1 MPVKTRR
8 EDRIFIVTL
17 DREAKRNAIDEEMTG
32 AIDAAL
38 NELEDDP
45 DLRVGVLT
53 GGTKVF
59 SAGTDLSRGSGPAT
73 PRGGEYGIIRR
84 RRTKPLLAA
93 VEGVAFGGG
102 LEIAMACD
110 LVVAARDARFG
121 LPEVKRGVV
130 ATSGG
135 LFRAPRSLPLNVAKE
150 LLLTG
155 ADLDV
160 DRAERL
166 GFVNRV
172 VEPGT
177 ALDTA
182 VGLAR
187 QIAINSPVSVR
198 ETMAAV
204 EATVRADD
212 EVGWFATE
220 KAKQTVQ
227 SSEDALEGIQA
238 FFEKRDPVWPGR

>member
-1 MPVKTRR
+1 MPVKTKR
-8 EDRIFIVTL
+8 EGRIVIVTL
-17 DREAKRNAIDEEMTG
+17 DREAKRNAIDAEMTG

-38 NELEDDP
+38 NEFEDDP
-45 DLRVGVLT
+45 ELWVGVLT

-59 SAGTDLSRGSGPAT
+59 SAGTDLSGGSGEPS

-84 RRTKPLLAA
+84 RRSKPLIAA

-102 LEIAMACD
+102 LEIAMVCD

-155 ADLDV
+155 AELDV

-172 VEPGT
+172 VEPGE
-177 ALDTA
+177 ALA
-182 VGLAR
+182 VAIELAE
-187 QIAINSPVSVR
+187 QIAQNSPVSIR
-198 ETMAAV
+198 ETLAAV
-204 EATVRADD
+204 DATVSADD
-212 EVGWFATE
+212 EAGWVATE
-220 KAKQTVQ
+220 KAKEVVQT
-227 SSEDALEGIQA
+227 SKDAIEGIQA
-238 FFEKRDPVWPGR
+238 FFEKRTPNWPGK

>member
-1 MPVKTRR
+1 MPVKTERD
-8 EDRIFIVTL
+8 EHLWIVTL

-38 NELEDDP
+38 NELEDAP
-45 DLRVGVLT
+45 ELWVGVLT

-59 SAGTDLSRGSGPAT
+59 CAGTDLSGGSGEGT

-84 RRTKPLLAA
+84 RRTKPLVAA

-102 LEIAMACD
+102 LEIAMVCD

-155 ADLDV
+155 AELDV

-172 VEPGT
+172 VAPGE
-177 ALDTA
+177 ALA
-182 VGLAR
+182 VATELAR
-187 QIAINSPVSVR
+187 TIAENSPVSVR
-198 ETMAAV
+198 ETLAAV
-204 EATVRADD
+204 DATVSADD
-212 EVGWFATE
+212 DAGWVATE
-220 KAKQTVQ
+220 KAKEVVQT
-227 SSEDALEGIQA
+227 SKDAIEGIQA
-238 FFEKRDPVWPGR
+238 FFEKRTPNWPGC

>member
-1 MPVKTRR
+1 MPVQMRR
-8 EDRIFIVTL
+8 EGRIAVVTL

-38 NELEDDP
+38 NEFEDDP
-45 DLRVGVLT
+45 ELWVSVLT

-59 SAGTDLSRGSGPAT
+59 SAGTDLAGGSGPLT

-84 RRTKPLLAA
+84 RRTKPLIAA

-102 LEIAMACD
+102 LEIAMTCD
-110 LVVAARDARFG
+110 LVIASRAARFG

-130 ATSGG
+130 ATSGA

-155 ADLDV
+155 QELDV

-172 VEPGT
+172 VEPGQ
-177 ALDTA
+177 ALA
-182 VGLAR
+182 VALELAE
-187 QIAINSPVSVR
+187 QVAQNSPVSVR
-198 ETMAAV
+198 ETLAAV

-212 EVGWFATE
+212 DAGWTATE
-220 KAKQTVQ
+220 KAKAVVQTSQ
-227 SSEDALEGIQA
+227 DAIEGISA
-238 FFEKRDPVWPGR
+238 FFEKRAPNWPGR

>member
-8 EDRIFIVTL
+8 EGRIVIVTL
-17 DREAKRNAIDEEMTG
+17 DREAKRNAIDAEMTG

-38 NELEDDP
+38 NAFEDDP
-45 DLRVGVLT
+45 ELWVGILT
-53 GGTKVF
+53 GGPKVF
-59 SAGTDLSRGSGPAT
+59 SAGTDLSGGSGEPS

-84 RRTKPLLAA
+84 RRSKPLIAA

-102 LEIAMACD
+102 LEIAMVCD

-155 ADLDV
+155 AELDV

-172 VEPGT
+172 VEPGQ
-177 ALDTA
+177 ALAAA
-182 VGLAR
+182 VELAQ
-187 QIAINSPVSVR
+187 QIAENSPVSVR
-198 ETMAAV
+198 ETLAAV
-204 EATVRADD
+204 DATVSADD
-212 EVGWFATE
+212 EAGWVATE
-220 KAKQTVQ
+220 KAKEVVQ
-227 SSEDALEGIQA
+227 SSKDAIEGIQA
-238 FFEKRDPVWPGR
+238 FFEKRKPRWPGK

>member
-8 EDRIFIVTL
+8 EGRIVIVTL
-17 DREAKRNAIDEEMTG
+17 DREAKRNAIDAEMTG

-38 NELEDDP
+38 NAFEDDP
-45 DLRVGVLT
+45 ELRVGILT
-53 GGTKVF
+53 GGQKVF
-59 SAGTDLSRGSGPAT
+59 SAGTDLSGGSGEPS

-84 RRTKPLLAA
+84 RRSKPLIAA

-102 LEIAMACD
+102 LEIAMVCD

-155 ADLDV
+155 AELDV

-172 VEPGT
+172 VEPGQ
-177 ALDTA
+177 ALAAA
-182 VGLAR
+182 VELAQ
-187 QIAINSPVSVR
+187 QIAENSPVSVR
-198 ETMAAV
+198 ETLAAV
-204 EATVRADD
+204 DATVSADD
-212 EVGWFATE
+212 EAGWVATE
-220 KAKQTVQ
+220 KAKEVVQ
-227 SSEDALEGIQA
+227 SSKDAIEGIQA
-238 FFEKRDPVWPGR
+238 FFEKRKPRWPGK